1 MNSSTQSRHNVPKSA
16 PLVTVECFCRDTLA
30 VTSMAVN
37 ATFKLGRI
45 FIPSK
50 FMTL

>member
-1 MNSSTQSRHNVPKSA
+1 MNSFTQSRHNVPKSA
-16 PLVTVECFCRDTLA
+16 PLVTVKCFCRDIL
-30 VTSMAVN
+30 VVKVMVVN

-45 FIPSK
+45 LIPSK